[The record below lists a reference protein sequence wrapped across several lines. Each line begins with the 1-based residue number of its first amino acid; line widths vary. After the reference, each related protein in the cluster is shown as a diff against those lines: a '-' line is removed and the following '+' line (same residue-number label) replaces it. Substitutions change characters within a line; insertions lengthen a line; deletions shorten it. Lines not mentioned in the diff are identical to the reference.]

1 MKGKRLVIWTI
12 LGVVALAAIG
22 AGALQYA
29 IARNGPAVLSTL
41 DRMTG
46 GAMGATRKAIIPTGA
61 HPQQKL
67 VVWGPAERH
76 PEDPPLPVLVFIHG
90 GSWRSGDPV
99 DYGFVG
105 RAFVLEGFLVV
116 LVGYRLEAD
125 GIYPA
130 MLEDTARA
138 LAWTHDEIATYGGD
152 PQHIVIAGHSAGAY
166 NAVMVALEEQWL
178 GRRGLGPDAI
188 AGVVGLSG
196 PYDFAPFT
204 SDSTIA
210 AFGHVE
216 DPAKTQ
222 PIHHIRPDA
231 PPMLLIHGDKDTL
244 VKPRNTRALAEA
256 LSEAGSEVETVF
268 YPDMT
273 HNDPLI
279 SMAAPWRNNGRD
291 VAMRIAGFARAVT
304 RRDETSVSVKPKTR

>member
-1 MKGKRLVIWTI
+1 M
-12 LGVVALAAIG
+12 
-22 AGALQYA
+22 
-29 IARNGPAVLSTL
+29 
-41 DRMTG
+41 
-46 GAMGATRKAIIPTGA
+46 
-61 HPQQKL
+61 
-67 VVWGPAERH
+67 
-76 PEDPPLPVLVFIHG
+76 
-90 GSWRSGDPV
+90 
-99 DYGFVG
+99 
-105 RAFVLEGFLVV
+105 
-116 LVGYRLEAD
+116 
-125 GIYPA
+125 
-130 MLEDTARA
+130 
-138 LAWTHDEIATYGGD
+138 
-152 PQHIVIAGHSAGAY
+152 
-166 NAVMVALEEQWL
+166 
-178 GRRGLGPDAI
+178 
-188 AGVVGLSG
+188 VGLSG